1 MTTPRFSDR
10 EIVYAKTGIL
20 YPLET
25 ALTYGVEPN
34 DRYDLERRFP
44 GLRVILDRL
53 EALERLVVATV
64 DDPRCPR
71 GGGSSCRCGKCSR
84 CGNHEHTNTHGS
96 FYPDNKPPGY
106 GHAFER
112 QPEHQ

>member
-53 EALERLVVATV
+53 EALERLAAPPS
-64 DDPRCPR
+64 DLPRR
-71 GGGSSCRCGKCSR
+71 RS
-84 CGNHEHTNTHGS
+84 
-96 FYPDNKPPGY
+96 
-106 GHAFER
+106 
-112 QPEHQ
+112 